1 MTDIVIRMSKV
12 PRFCQECP
20 LQYGVLKRCGADDH
34 EIGKEYW
41 TDKRPKDCHIV
52 AVLQKEHGS
61 LVDFND
67 VSKELD
73 KYAYIVKDE
82 TTGMQY
88 MEYPIVLEQDPIRVP
103 IIIPATKGDKR

>member
-41 TDKRPKDCHIV
+41 TDKRPKDCPIG
-52 AVLQKEHGS
+52 AVLSKEHGP
-61 LVDFND
+61 LVDFDD
-67 VSKELD
+67 VTKELR
-73 KYAYIVKDE
+73 KYGYVVQDR
-82 TTGMQY
+82 TTGMRY

-103 IIIPATKGDKR
+103 TIIPATKGDKR